1 MRLGVRDK
9 MRRGLTG
16 NCSYLL
22 RPDVQE
28 IRKGQ
33 GARYELPS
41 LLEIQLVETTG
52 PSPARRLGGRAQ
64 RHVNYARTCRILS
77 IFGIKIIQQHCP

>member
-1 MRLGVRDK
+1 MSCKDSFFDFAKLLLGMRLGVRGK

-16 NCSYLL
+16 NSSHLL

-41 LLEIQLVETTG
+41 LLEIQLVEATG
-52 PSPARRLGGRAQ
+52 PSPARRLGGRA
-64 RHVNYARTCRILS
+64 
-77 IFGIKIIQQHCP
+77 